1 MATIIYHDIEK
12 SKYTFNYEHLT
23 FYFSAPLYLNK
34 FKDTYIEYIK
44 SETDKFNSRFHMNI
58 YADELFLL
66 ELYRKIEKRGFKV
79 LYDNKDIEEIC
90 SISCIVDVNHSIK
103 TEA

>member
-12 SKYTFNYEHLT
+12 SKYSFKYDHLT

-34 FKDTYIEYIK
+34 FKERYINYIK
-44 SETDKFNSRFHMNI
+44 EETAKFNSRFRMTI

-79 LYDNKDIEEIC
+79 LYDNDNIEEYC
-90 SISCIVDVNHSIK
+90 SISCIVDVDNSIK
-103 TEA
+103 MEA

>member
-12 SKYTFNYEHLT
+12 SKYTFKYDHLT

-34 FKDTYIEYIK
+34 FKDKYIEYIK
-44 SETDKFNSRFHMNI
+44 SETDKFNSRFRMII

-79 LYDNKDIEEIC
+79 LYDNKDIEEYCFIN
-90 SISCIVDVNHSIK
+90 CIVDVDNSIK
-103 TEA
+103 LEG

>member
-34 FKDTYIEYIK
+34 FKDKYIEYIK

-66 ELYRKIEKRGFKV
+66 ELYRKIEKRLNDK
-79 LYDNKDIEEIC
+79 I
-90 SISCIVDVNHSIK
+90 HSAFYYIMIA
-103 TEA
+103 EQLQNAIIY

>member
-12 SKYTFNYEHLT
+12 SKYTFKYDNLT

-34 FKDTYIEYIK
+34 FKDKYINYIK
-44 SETDKFNSRFHMNI
+44 EEADKFNSRFRMSI
-58 YADELFLL
+58 FADELFLL

-79 LYDNKDIEEIC
+79 LYKDKDIKEFC
-90 SISCIVDVNHSIK
+90 SINCIVDVENSLK
-103 TEA
+103 MEA